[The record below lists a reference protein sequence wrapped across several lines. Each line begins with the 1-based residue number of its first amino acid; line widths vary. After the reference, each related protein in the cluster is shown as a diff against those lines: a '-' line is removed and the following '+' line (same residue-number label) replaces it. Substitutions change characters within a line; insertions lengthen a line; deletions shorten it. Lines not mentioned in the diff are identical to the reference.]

1 MYINQKWDYPTMAV
15 CATRCKNE
23 LVINNASS
31 VEKSYPDFFEE
42 YKKLGGKVNVINME

>member
-1 MYINQKWDYPTMAV
+1 MSMSV
-15 CATRCKNE
+15 CATRCKGE
-23 LVINNASS
+23 LIITNANA